1 MRCPRC
7 TLTELSEA
15 AETCSLC
22 GYSSAATVAVDEAP
36 PNELDARRELAR
48 EFRIE
53 GLLQRP
59 PGPIVYL
66 ARDAEERPLALNVAP
81 RVDRGPE
88 DRFHAA
94 ADAAAQLAHP
104 HIVPV
109 YRHGATENFLWCAAT
124 YVDGRS
130 LATMLQTSG
139 PLELSA
145 CVRIFEQVASA
156 LDYAHRRGV
165 AHGALTPGSIIVDA
179 NEWAL
184 VDDFAMRALLDIA
197 PDGAAARRTAR
208 CRRRGPARRT
218 RWGRRMARHL
228 VDTCIPGESRT
239 RRERSGARHRGATH
253 GPEREP

>member
-36 PNELDARRELAR
+36 PPPPSPPAAPSELDARRELAR

-81 RVDRGPE
+81 RVDGGPE

-109 YRHGATENFLWCAAT
+109 YRHEI
-124 YVDGRS
+124 GR
-130 LATMLQTSG
+130 
-139 PLELSA
+139 
-145 CVRIFEQVASA
+145 
-156 LDYAHRRGV
+156 AHV
-165 AHGALTPGSIIVDA
+165 
-179 NEWAL
+179 
-184 VDDFAMRALLDIA
+184 
-197 PDGAAARRTAR
+197 
-208 CRRRGPARRT
+208 
-218 RWGRRMARHL
+218 
-228 VDTCIPGESRT
+228 
-239 RRERSGARHRGATH
+239 
-253 GPEREP
+253 

>member
-1 MRCPRC
+1 MK
-7 TLTELSEA
+7 TLR
-15 AETCSLC
+15 
-22 GYSSAATVAVDEAP
+22 VALVDEAP
-36 PNELDARRELAR
+36 PNELDARRELTREFRR

-66 ARDAEERPLALNVAP
+66 ARDAEERPLALKVAP
-81 RVDRGPE
+81 RVDGGPE

-109 YRHGATENFLWCAAT
+109 YRHGATENFLWYAAT
-124 YVDGRS
+124 YVDGQS

-145 CVRIFEQVASA
+145 CLRIFEQVASA

-165 AHGALTPGSIIVDA
+165 AHGALTPASIIVDA

-184 VDDFAMRALLDIA
+184 VDDFATRGLLDSA
-197 PDGAAARRTAR
+197 PGSAGRARGRRLGSGGEAARRTAR
-208 CRRRGPARRT
+208 CRRRGPAGRT
-218 RWGRRMARHL
+218 RRGRRMARHL
-228 VDTCIPGESRT
+228 VDTCVPGESRT
-239 RRERSGARHRGATH
+239 RRERSGARHRGATDR
-253 GPEREP
+253 PEREQ